1 MKYISTR
8 GGDAPI
14 GFEDALLAGLARD
27 GGLYLPQEWPQL
39 SQDEWRD
46 LQGKSYVE
54 VAAAIMSTFTDGE
67 IDPGTMQDMAA
78 TTYAGFDHAEVA
90 PLVQL
95 DGQLHVLELFH
106 GPTIA
111 FKDYAMQFLAHA
123 FDRALAARN
132 KRAVILVRPAVI
144 QGQPHLRHFR
154 GVILSIFSSSFL
166 KAASPLSS
174 SAR

>member
-1 MKYISTR
+1 M
-8 GGDAPI
+8 
-14 GFEDALLAGLARD
+14 
-27 GGLYLPQEWPQL
+27 QEM
-39 SQDEWRD
+39 
-46 LQGKSYVE
+46 
-54 VAAAIMSTFTDGE
+54 AAA
-67 IDPGTMQDMAA
+67 
-78 TTYAGFDHAEVA
+78 TYAGFDHADV

-95 DGQLHVLELFH
+95 EGQLHVLELFH

-132 KRAVILVRPAVI
+132 KRAVILGATSGDT
-144 QGQPHLRHFR
+144 GQPHLRHFR

-166 KAASPLSS
+166 KAASPPSS

>member
-27 GGLYLPQEWPQL
+27 AGLYLPQEWPQL

-54 VAAAIMSTFTDGE
+54 VAAAIMSRFTDGE

-78 TTYAGFDHAEVA
+78 DLCGFDHAEVA

-132 KRAVILVRPAVI
+132 KRAVILGATSGDTGSAALEAF
-144 QGQPHLRHFR
+144 QGRDF
-154 GVILSIFSSSFL
+154 VDIFILFPEGRV
-166 KAASPLSS
+166 SPSS

>member
-8 GGDAPI
+8 GGDAHR
-14 GFEDALLAGLARD
+14 FEDALLAGLARD
-27 GGLYLPQEWPQL
+27 AGLYLPQEWPQL

-54 VAAAIMSTFTDGE
+54 VAAAIMSNSPMVKL
-67 IDPGTMQDMAA
+67 DPGTMQDMAA
-78 TTYAGFDHAEVA
+78 TTYAGLTMPVA

-111 FKDYAMQFLAHA
+111 FKDYAMQFLA
-123 FDRALAARN
+123 
-132 KRAVILVRPAVI
+132 
-144 QGQPHLRHFR
+144 RH
-154 GVILSIFSSSFL
+154 
-166 KAASPLSS
+166 
-174 SAR
+174 